1 MSRLLSIML
10 ITLAL
15 TYFLCCIALFVFQ
28 RSLIYYPQPVH
39 NRNNIEV
46 LSLASDKETIQIS
59 TKQVKSESAVI
70 YFGGNAEDVSIS
82 LPAYARIFP
91 NDAIYMMHYRGYGDS
106 TGTPSEQGLYEDAL
120 NVYDTVA
127 KQHSHITLIGRSLG
141 SGIAMR
147 LASER
152 KIARLVLVTPF
163 YSLEETAAQQ
173 FPWFPVRWLLLDKF
187 QSWRYAK
194 NITSPTVLIIAEK
207 DEIVKP
213 SDSECLFHEFNSGI
227 ARLKRLPGED
237 HNSISTN
244 PDYWL
249 ALKSD

>member
-1 MSRLLSIML
+1 MI
-10 ITLAL
+10 ITLVL
-15 TYFLCCIALFVFQ
+15 TYALFCIALFVFQ
-28 RSLIYYPQPVH
+28 RTLIYYPQPAH

-46 LSLASDKETIQIS
+46 LSLVSDKESIQVS
-59 TKQVKSESAVI
+59 VKPLNTDNAVI
-70 YFGGNAEDVSIS
+70 YFGGNAEDVSFS

-91 NDAIYMMHYRGYGDS
+91 NDAIYMMHYRGYADS
-106 TGTPSEQGLYEDAL
+106 TGKPSEQGLYNDAL
-120 NVYDTVA
+120 NLYDKVA
-127 KQHSHITLIGRSLG
+127 KQHSHITVIGRSIG
-141 SGIAMR
+141 SGIATR

-152 KIARLVLVTPF
+152 QIARLVLVTPF

-173 FPWFPVRWLLLDKF
+173 FPWFPARWLLLDKF

-194 NITSPTVLIIAEK
+194 NIAIPTLIIVAEQ

-213 SDSECLFHEFNSGI
+213 SDSERLFHEFNPGI
-227 ARLKRLPGED
+227 AKLKRLPGED

-249 ALKSD
+249 ALKFD